1 MIRDPFK
8 RNYARHLEVSV
19 IISML
24 GIIALFYFYP
34 RFDNAVRSLP
44 VLKTTPLKI
53 VEIPRTEQKREP
65 RLRPP
70 AMPVIPVASD
80 DPDVLTD
87 VLIDFPTPRHGQDS
101 VAVLSAAEVS
111 DLPFMPRQILE
122 VMPGG
127 VPGSKGKIR
136 LSLRIGRDGRVRE
149 YNVLENSTTGND
161 VLQEVIH
168 AVESSLWEPV
178 SVNNTRYEYWIEKT
192 YIFD

>member
-8 RNYARHLEVSV
+8 RNYARHLEISAV
-19 IISML
+19 ISMVC
-24 GIIALFYFYP
+24 IIALFYFYP
-34 RFDNAVRSLP
+34 RFDKGVRPLP
-44 VLKTTPLKI
+44 VLKVTPLKI
-53 VEIPRTEQKREP
+53 VDIPRTEQKREP
-65 RLRPP
+65 RLRSP

-80 DPDVLTD
+80 DPDILED
-87 VLIDFPTPRHGQDS
+87 VLVEFPSPQPGQDS
-101 VAVLSAAEVS
+101 AAVLSAGEV
-111 DLPFMPRQILE
+111 LEVPFTPRQILE

-161 VLQEVIH
+161 ALQEVIR
-168 AVESSLWEPV
+168 AVEGSLWESV
-178 SVNNTRYEYWIEKT
+178 SLNNTRYEYWIEKT